1 MTGRGGG
8 CGTSTCPKGQE
19 SPSRG
24 GRRGNGGFDQAG
36 GGEDVVWVEG
46 GFETALE
53 DEIGAGRAPDVDGAL
68 EGGGAPEEYGGGI
81 FFCAQLEDGGSD
93 FGEAADGIGVI
104 ASREQGEI
112 ECAAGAGYE
121 GVREAGAFGDLVQ
134 G

>member
-1 MTGRGGG
+1 M
-8 CGTSTCPKGQE
+8 
-19 SPSRG
+19 
-24 GRRGNGGFDQAG
+24 
-36 GGEDVVWVEG
+36 WVEG
-46 GFETALE
+46 GFETAHE

-112 ECAAGAGYE
+112 WRAGGAGDE
-121 GVREAGAFGDLVQ
+121 GVREAAAFGDFVQ